1 MEILDY
7 NCKILLI
14 VSTQVIIY
22 CRRRR
27 FFCEEKA
34 DESEQDKCERLA
46 GVRTDKVIDRKRK
59 STFNQLLAVWLL
71 LLALLF
77 RAEAALAGVPDYSQ
91 PSNWA
96 YYGIGDVQ
104 EKPAD
109 LFLVCPTVDMGIQ
122 GNRHMSLEDAT
133 MKENFVGALNME
145 RGIYEE
151 NTRMYAPFYQQVSLP
166 VYTMSL
172 AGQEIYL
179 TEAYEDVREAFR
191 YYLEHLNAG
200 RPVVLAGFSQGADM
214 CIRLMKDFFA
224 DEGMRERLV
233 AVYAIGWR
241 LTEEETKEYPWLHVA
256 AGERDTGGIIT
267 FNSEKVGVEESII
280 IPRGV
285 KTLAVNPLNWMS
297 SSEPAARELNL
308 GACFT
313 DYSGRITEEI
323 PALTGA
329 YIDENRGSLIVPDV
343 SADRFPNDLIGEG
356 IFHIYD
362 YMFFYRNLQRNV
374 AGRIEA
380 YMEGK

>member
-1 MEILDY
+1 MR
-7 NCKILLI
+7 K
-14 VSTQVIIY
+14 
-22 CRRRR
+22 
-27 FFCEEKA
+27 KA
-34 DESEQDKCERLA
+34 DESEGRQDKCVRLA
-46 GVRTDKVIDRKRK
+46 GVRTDKVIDRKRN
-59 STFNQLLAVWLL
+59 SPFNWLLAVLLPLL
-71 LLALLF
+71 LFF
-77 RAEAALAGVPDYSQ
+77 RAGAALAGVPDYSQ
-91 PSNWA
+91 PANWA

-122 GNRHMSLEDAT
+122 GNHRMSLEDAT

-151 NTRMYAPFYQQVSLP
+151 NTRMYAPFYRQVSLP
-166 VYTMSL
+166 VYTISL
-172 AGQEIYL
+172 AEQETL
-179 TEAYEDVREAFR
+179 LAEAYEDVREAFR

-224 DEGMRERLV
+224 DETLRERLV

-241 LTEEETKEYPWLHVA
+241 LTEEETMEYPWLHVA
-256 AGERDTGGIIT
+256 VGERDTGGIIT

-285 KTLAVNPLNWMS
+285 KTLAVNPLNWTS

-329 YIDENRGSLIVPDV
+329 YIDENRGSLIVTDV

-362 YMFFYRNLQRNV
+362 YMFFYRNLQKNV
-374 AGRIEA
+374 ADRLEA
-380 YMEGK
+380 YMESN